1 MSLIRKTD
9 NNLSSRHRTE
19 IHLVPESEADATGFP
34 YEEPA
39 GAEPEANHS
48 MENVRHLSSSSGR
61 KTAAAVP
68 PKSARD

>member
-9 NNLSSRHRTE
+9 NSLSARHRTE
-19 IHLVPESEADATGFP
+19 IHLVPESGADATGFP
-34 YEEPA
+34 HEEPA

-48 MENVRHLSSSSGR
+48 MENARDLSSISGC
-61 KTAAAVP
+61 KPATVAP